1 MRPYTFFSHSPA
13 LYGPAPVWG
22 PPFLITGRSPA
33 PAPPHPTPRTHP
45 TIPFAARSFFVPS
58 RDDLA
63 RDELEAV
70 RASDGE
76 DEYEDKDEDATFQVE
91 EDLEEDLEE
100 EDLEE
105 EASLRAWMR
114 HQQEEARKRW
124 GVKGDVR
131 DLVEYRRQQVL
142 R

>member
-1 MRPYTFFSHSPA
+1 M
-13 LYGPAPVWG
+13 V
-22 PPFLITGRSPA
+22 
-33 PAPPHPTPRTHP
+33 
-45 TIPFAARSFFVPS
+45 
-58 RDDLA
+58 
-63 RDELEAV
+63 
-70 RASDGE
+70 SDGE
-76 DEYEDKDEDATFQVE
+76 DEDEDEDEDATFQV
-91 EDLEEDLEE
+91 E

-142 R
+142 RWQHAQHADDDEMLDLAFSQLLTRASSSLENLFFGPSADATLTPGVKPGRVRVRSPPMARRPIRTHGWIDL

>member
-1 MRPYTFFSHSPA
+1 M
-13 LYGPAPVWG
+13 
-22 PPFLITGRSPA
+22 
-33 PAPPHPTPRTHP
+33 
-45 TIPFAARSFFVPS
+45 
-58 RDDLA
+58 
-63 RDELEAV
+63 
-70 RASDGE
+70 ASGGE
-76 DEYEDKDEDATFQVE
+76 DEDEDEDEDADATFQV
-91 EDLEEDLEE
+91 E

-142 R
+142 RWQHAQHADDDEMLDLAFSQLLTRASSSFENLFFGPSADATLTPGAKPGRVRVRSPPMASRPIRTHGWIDL